1 MELAA
6 VIHEHT
12 ASRESSLVQEG
23 PTPRQTPHPP
33 QHGSPA
39 QLSLSQDFVQERM
52 HPPREEADSEAPITT
67 YQMLPQTRGDSK
79 AALLPATGEDQ
90 REEKVFLGPVMRLGR
105 EIEDMMDQGEQVDF
119 LTELHSQPPVSVS
132 FQEAHSMKHT
142 TAPSPVAEERLRSV
156 DETLGSAEKQNVSV
170 MAAA

>member
-12 ASRESSLVQEG
+12 GSGESSIVQEG
-23 PTPRQTPHPP
+23 PTPRQTPH
-33 QHGSPA
+33 QVDHGSPA

-52 HPPREEADSEAPITT
+52 HQPREEADSEAPMTT

-90 REEKVFLGPVMRLGR
+90 QEESVVAVMRLG
-105 EIEDMMDQGEQVDF
+105 IEVDDMMD
-119 LTELHSQPPVSVS
+119 
-132 FQEAHSMKHT
+132 
-142 TAPSPVAEERLRSV
+142 
-156 DETLGSAEKQNVSV
+156 
-170 MAAA
+170 